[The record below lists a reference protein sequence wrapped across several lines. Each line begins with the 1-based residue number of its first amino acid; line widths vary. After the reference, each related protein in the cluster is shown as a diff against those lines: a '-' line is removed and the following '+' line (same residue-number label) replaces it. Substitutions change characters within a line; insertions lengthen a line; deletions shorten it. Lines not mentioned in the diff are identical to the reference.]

1 MSNFHLFDHLPL
13 WVSYLGIIFLIL
25 LSAWSGVTFVR
36 RKKKSSN
43 IDEDD
48 GPLNTIVGANLAL
61 LAFILAFTFGLTTTR
76 FDAKRLYLLEE
87 VNAIETAWLRAD
99 LITEPQRTEVK
110 DLLLEYVRIR
120 VVVAKEPKKIKE
132 VIAQS
137 NIIQKKIWAIIT
149 NLVSESPR
157 NDVINALF
165 IETVN
170 EMFDNQTKRITVAF
184 TDRIPLLIWV
194 ALFTLITFAMFAVG
208 YLFGKMETTNW
219 YMILALSLAFSAV
232 TLMIIDMDSVN
243 GTIQIDHQPTFNLY
257 QRLLNR

>member
-1 MSNFHLFDHLPL
+1 M
-13 WVSYLGIIFLIL
+13 
-25 LSAWSGVTFVR
+25 R